1 MKIGILGATHLA
13 RTMWNACEIRGLY
26 VETNPERCDLVIVAR
41 DVEDH
46 RRLADV
52 DTIMSW
58 ACDLPE
64 RVPVVLMSQVP
75 PGYTRKWG
83 ERRRNVFYQLDP
95 IIMNNALR
103 RAALPERIVLGAHEK
118 RSVPDVLG
126 RYLEAFDCP
135 ICYMTYEE
143 AELSKLAV
151 NYLLSKQIEAV
162 NDLHRVAW
170 KLGAMWE
177 NMIEGLRLDGR
188 LGAYLRPGE
197 PGGHLP
203 RDVRTIERLLEEAE
217 CLTAPSASER
227 KLTTPSA

>member
-13 RTMWNACEIRGLY
+13 RTMWSACEIRGFD
-26 VETNPERCDLVIVAR
+26 VEVNPERCDLVIVAR

-58 ACDLPE
+58 ACDLPDKI
-64 RVPVVLMSQVP
+64 PVVLMSQVP

-83 ERRRNVFYQLDP
+83 EKRRNVFYQLDP
-95 IIMNNALR
+95 IIMNDALR
-103 RAALPERIVLGAHEK
+103 RAALPNRIVLGFTENYGFVA
-118 RSVPDVLG
+118 PGALG
-126 RYLEAFDCP
+126 EYLNAFDCP
-135 ICYMTYEE
+135 ICMMTYEE

-162 NDLHRVAW
+162 NDLDRVAQ
-170 KLGAMWE
+170 KFGARWE
-177 NMIEGLRLDGR
+177 NMIKGLRLDGR

-217 CLTAPSASER
+217 CSTRLSSAATAR
-227 KLTTPSA
+227 